1 MNGLVYL
8 KDVVTLALDPE
19 KCIGCG
25 LCTEVCPRAVFV
37 MTGKK
42 VAIRDRDL
50 CMECGACAM
59 NCPTGALAV
68 EAGVG
73 CAQAIINAALG
84 REESACCCIVES
96 RKVCNLQEEPLQEH
110 APPLSCC

>member
-1 MNGLVYL
+1 MKYL
-8 KDVVTLALDPE
+8 ANVTTLQYTSE
-19 KCIGCG
+19 KCAGCG
-25 LCTEVCPRAVFV
+25 RCVEVCPQGVFAMQDKRAVI
-37 MTGKK
+37 T
-42 VAIRDRDL
+42 DRDL

>member
-1 MNGLVYL
+1 MDGLVYL
-8 KDVVTLALDPE
+8 KDVVTLELAPE

-25 LCTEVCPRAVFV
+25 LCTEVCPRGVFSMGAKRV
-37 MTGKK
+37 TI
-42 VAIRDRDL
+42 ARRDH

-73 CAQAIINAALG
+73 CAQAIINSALG
-84 REESACCCIVES
+84 REDGACCCIVEPK
-96 RKVCNLQEEPLQEH
+96 KVCNRLQEPGQGH
-110 APPLSCC
+110 PPPPSCD